1 MNMNGRKNWL
11 AKAFT
16 VALFLAVAALLLSL
30 VSRTE
35 GDKRKRDE
43 KKPSIILMSIDTLRA
58 DHLRCYGYNRDT
70 SPSIDRFAGESV
82 LFENAITQGA
92 KTASAHMSIF
102 TGVTPMA
109 HGVGNITNEGDY
121 RALPE
126 TFATLPEVLKING
139 YLTVG
144 FTGGGNVAGYLGF
157 ERGFD
162 LYSKDIIKWHGLYR
176 DAESLE
182 NIRQW
187 IQKSKQEEKPLFLFL
202 HHYLCHEPYLKGP
215 NRMRLRFLQEQA
227 EGLPT
232 EPNDI
237 GPSREYA
244 ARRNKFWEKV
254 DLKNP
259 RHREHIVALYDG
271 GVLYADYVFEKVIR
285 ILKEEAIYDDSL
297 ILLVSDH
304 GEEFSEHGGR
314 SHGQLFV
321 ESIHVPLIIRLPH
334 GEHAGKRVV
343 NSVRTMDLMPTLL
356 DIAGIESKRH
366 MQGISFLPLLAER
379 GKYAPELFSYSDDSE
394 HIRYQKG
401 TIVYIEQPLKPDDE
415 WLCDYS
421 SDPAEQANL
430 AGLKPKDL
438 QRMKDAAKGLMK
450 ADRKLREESE
460 KLIQ

>member
-1 MNMNGRKNWL
+1 
-11 AKAFT
+11 
-16 VALFLAVAALLLSL
+16 
-30 VSRTE
+30 
-35 GDKRKRDE
+35 
-43 KKPSIILMSIDTLRA
+43 
-58 DHLRCYGYNRDT
+58 
-70 SPSIDRFAGESV
+70 
-82 LFENAITQGA
+82 
-92 KTASAHMSIF
+92 MSIF

-109 HGVGNITNEGDY
+109 HGVSNITNEGDY

-126 TFATLPEVLKING
+126 TFATLPEVLKENG

-162 LYSKDIIKWHGLYR
+162 LYSKDIIKWHGLYH
-176 DAESLE
+176 DAESLDS
-182 NIRQW
+182 IRQW
-187 IQKSKQEEKPLFLFL
+187 IQKSRQEKKPLFLFL

-215 NRMRLRFLQEQA
+215 DRMRLSFLEEPA

-237 GPSREYA
+237 GPSRDYA
-244 ARRNKFWEKV
+244 ARRKKFWEKV

-259 RHREHIVALYDG
+259 SHRQHVVALYDG
-271 GVLYADYVFEKVIR
+271 GVLYA
-285 ILKEEAIYDDSL
+285 
-297 ILLVSDH
+297 
-304 GEEFSEHGGR
+304 EHGGR

-334 GEHAGKRVV
+334 GEHAGKRLV

-356 DIAGIESKRH
+356 DIAGIEPKRH
-366 MQGISFLPLLAER
+366 IQGISFLPLLAER

-430 AGLKPKDL
+430 AGLKPKEL
-438 QRMKDAAKGLMK
+438 QRMQDAAKGLMK
-450 ADRKLREESE
+450 ADRKLGEE
-460 KLIQ
+460 